1 MMMTMSEFVV
11 VWGFCDVCWFGA
23 DDDNGDDEWHVMDGV
38 ELLWFRALVM
48 LNGVVVL
55 DLYEDGYGFTRETH
69 LHDED
74 DDTLIREF

>member
-1 MMMTMSEFVV
+1 MMMTTTTMSGML
-11 VWGFCDVCWFGA
+11 WLGA
-23 DDDNGDDEWHVMDGV
+23 FMMADGV
-38 ELLWFRALVM
+38 ELLWIRALVM
-48 LNGVVVL
+48 LVVVL